1 MVRHMVLIRFRPDI
15 DMAQIAPL
23 FEGFKRMVGKFDGLV
38 AYSGGPYSSPEG
50 INRGYNWGFS
60 MDFRDAAARDRYLP
74 SPEHLE
80 VAGGLG
86 EKLAGSFEDSVVAF
100 DYEF

>member
-1 MVRHMVLIRFRPDI
+1 MIRHMVLIRFRPDLQP
-15 DMAQIAPL
+15 AQIAPL
-23 FEGFKRMVGKFDGLV
+23 FEGFRNMVGKFDGLV

-50 INRGYNWGFS
+50 INRGFNWGFS

-86 EKLAGSFEDSVVAF
+86 DVLADSFDDSVIAF

>member
-1 MVRHMVLIRFRPDI
+1 MIRHMVLIRFKPEISQAELERV
-15 DMAQIAPL
+15 
-23 FEGFKRMVGKFDGLV
+23 FEGFKRMVGTFDGLV

-74 SPEHLE
+74 SPEHME
-80 VAGGLG
+80 VAGGIGDL
-86 EKLAGSFEDSVVAF
+86 LAGSFEESVVAF